1 MKEGFQG
8 DGKSSADLACWEA
21 EKKGGGRVR
30 GGKPGGQNA
39 EDFKC
44 SADELGKCSLGF
56 GGEEEAGVNQEL

>member
-8 DGKSSADLACWEA
+8 DGKSSADLPCWEA
-21 EKKGGGRVR
+21 EKKGGRVR